1 VDEGAA
7 AACPNIR
14 AGIGPSTP
22 VNMIATKYLD
32 D

>member
-7 AACPNIR
+7 APCPNIR

-22 VNMIATKYLD
+22 VSMIASKYFD